1 MNVLLV
7 DYDTDSRAGVA
18 EFLREMEHHVTE
30 RSDIEEAY
38 ATYTTGAFR
47 WC

>member
-18 EFLREMEHHVTE
+18 EFLREMGHHVTE
-30 RSDIEEAY
+30 RSDIEERSPWS
-38 ATYTTGAFR
+38 ATKAAN
-47 WC
+47 